1 MERTASTKIRSSF
14 REREITTP
22 SVFYAEQTYDECIAR
37 VIVPKAVKR
46 GKVFG
51 DVFEINYREQAAN
64 VAQNSVAPDHD
75 RLTFADGFVLEA
87 PCHSSFA

>member
-1 MERTASTKIRSSF
+1 MSTRDHNTF
-14 REREITTP
+14 R
-22 SVFYAEQTYDECIAR
+22 FYAEQTYDECVAR

-75 RLTFADGFVLEA
+75 RLTFAAALCWKPPA
-87 PCHSSFA
+87 AAASMQQWL